1 MIKTI
6 FLTFAIIFLN
16 NCSFDNK
23 TGIWTGSNEI
33 TKKSKNSEQNLE
45 IIFKKQQSTIKD
57 KLLSSNKIIKFEK
70 PKLIKKWS
78 QSYQN
83 DFNNIGNI
91 SFANKGNYKKLSK
104 ISRSQINEN
113 ILIYQNNLFFSD
125 SKGNIGIYSLNK
137 NQLIFK
143 YNFYKKKIKKTK
155 KNIKIIIRDDSII
168 AADNLGYI
176 YSINYKNNKLN
187 WAKNYLVPFRSN
199 LKIIDKTLFLSDEKN
214 KIILIDINNGNKIDE
229 FYTQPSKTVSKFEN
243 NLAVDNNKNLIF
255 LSTNGSLYSLNL
267 INQKTINW
275 IQNFKSESEIIFNAR
290 PITISNDKLMIS
302 TNNYI
307 SLLNTNGS
315 KIWDLNIESNI
326 SPVISGNTIFT
337 INKENYL
344 ILIDSDNGEI
354 IYSQNINLLIKNNFK
369 KNFQRKIKKID
380 YIYLTNNK
388 LLLITDNSYFIEI
401 NLENL
406 INISSIRKN
415 SFDIASHIL
424 FLKSEM
430 IFVSKSKRIY
440 KVN

>member
-104 ISRSQINEN
+104 ISSSQINEN

-155 KNIKIIIRDDSII
+155 KNIKIIVRDDFII

-255 LSTNGSLYSLNL
+255 LSTNGSLYSLKL

-415 SFDIASHIL
+415 SFDIDSHIL